1 MFFKVPKAL
10 AAFGIP
16 AEHLVP
22 AVVEVWPEN
31 WPAWRLFDEMAG
43 QWRVGFGGRYALDYS
58 TLFARMDRMGLA
70 DDAWNEL
77 YADVRICEAAA
88 LTAMHPDAS

>member
-1 MFFKVPKAL
+1 MPKAL
-10 AAFGIP
+10 ASFGLS
-16 AEHLVP
+16 AEQLLP

-31 WPAWRLFDEMAG
+31 WRAWCLFHEMAG

-58 TLFARMDRMGLA
+58 TLFARMDRMALS
-70 DDAWNEL
+70 DAEWNEL

-88 LTAMHPDAS
+88 LTAMHPDP